1 MAASTVSITATRRP
15 GLIFQYPVAATV
27 KTLIGTLAALD
38 ADDDLVLATDAA
50 SRRVVGLF
58 VAEVDNTDG
67 ADGDLSCDVEAG
79 CFLLANSEA
88 NAVSDA
94 HIGKVCYVEDNQT
107 VASAAGTNAVVAG
120 IVAKV
125 TADGV
130 WVHLGVHLARVP
142 ITVTLTSTNGT
153 AAAASADLAALSA
166 ETEKIGDDVRAL
178 HAALKL
184 HGLVK

>member
-1 MAASTVSITATRRP
+1 MAASTVSITATRRT
-15 GLIFQYPVAATV
+15 GLIFQYPVAAAV

-38 ADDDLVLATDAA
+38 ADDDLVLASDAA

-58 VAEVDNTDG
+58 VAEVDNTAG
-67 ADGDLSCDVEAG
+67 ADGDQVCDVEAG
-79 CFLLANSEA
+79 CFLLANSGD
-88 NAVSDA
+88 NAVTDA
-94 HIGKVCYVEDNQT
+94 HIGRVCYVEDNQT
-107 VASAAGTNAVVAG
+107 VASVAGTNAVVAG

-142 ITVTLTSTNGT
+142 ITVSTI
-153 AAAASADLAALSA
+153 AAADATNEASAVTLANELK
-166 ETEKIGDDVRAL
+166 TDFNAL